1 MAYDVKDEYR
11 TNPLSL
17 IPGGYTVMVEYKDGT
32 ILFYDKIKNPN
43 AYIEMIYLNQD
54 VKEATVVK

>member
-11 TNPLSL
+11 TNHLSL

-43 AYIEMIYLNQD
+43 AYIERIYLNQD